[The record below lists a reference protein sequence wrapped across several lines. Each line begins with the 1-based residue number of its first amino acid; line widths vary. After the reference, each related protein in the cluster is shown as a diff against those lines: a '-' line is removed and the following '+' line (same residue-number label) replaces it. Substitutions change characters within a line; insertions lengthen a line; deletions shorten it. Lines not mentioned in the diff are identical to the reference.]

1 MFPSPSIVLLVLL
14 KLGDSC
20 EASGWRGR
28 NQEYMGP
35 RRAKACAPFCFLFS
49 EFYGRMNQKSLLTE
63 LTGSSLRTSQYQ
75 SLLTR

>member
-1 MFPSPSIVLLVLL
+1 MFPSLSTVLPVLL

-20 EASGWRGR
+20 EESGWGGR

-35 RRAKACAPFCFLFS
+35 RRAKACSPFCFLFS
-49 EFYGRMNQKSLLTE
+49 EFCGRMNQKSLITE
-63 LTGSSLRTSQYQ
+63 STGSSLRTSQYQ